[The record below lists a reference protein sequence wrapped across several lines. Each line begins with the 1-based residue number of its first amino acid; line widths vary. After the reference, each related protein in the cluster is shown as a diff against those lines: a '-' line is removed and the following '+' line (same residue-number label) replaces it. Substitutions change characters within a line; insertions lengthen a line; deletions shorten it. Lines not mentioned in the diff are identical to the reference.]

1 MNGFWR
7 IQFTENT
14 QPITF
19 SVNEIAS
26 LNHGGSVF
34 SITITGSI
42 TTDATSSTDFL
53 FPWSS
58 NVVTVNKSVGDYQ
71 TTLAAGNSN
80 AFDLTGISAGS
91 TINLA
96 KGTLASGSTNW
107 KVVNANAAPGPLP
120 ILGLIAV
127 FGYSRKLRKRFK
139 SSKPEVI
146 STTAF

>member
-1 MNGFWR
+1 M
-7 IQFTENT
+7 
-14 QPITF
+14 
-19 SVNEIAS
+19 
-26 LNHGGSVF
+26 
-34 SITITGSI
+34 
-42 TTDATSSTDFL
+42 
-53 FPWSS
+53 
-58 NVVTVNKSVGDYQ
+58 VTVNKSVGDYQ

-107 KVVNANAAPGPLP
+107 KVVNAVPGPLP
-120 ILGLIAV
+120 ILGLVAV

-139 SSKPEVI
+139 SSKPEMI

>member
-34 SITITGSI
+34 SITITGSEM
-42 TTDATSSTDFL
+42 TDATSSTDFII
-53 FPWSS
+53 PWSS
-58 NVVTVNKSVGDYQ
+58 NLVTVDKPVGNYQ
-71 TTLAAGNSN
+71 TTLAAGDSN
-80 AFDLTGISAGS
+80 AFDLTGISNGL
-91 TINLA
+91 TINLE

-107 KVVNANAAPGPLP
+107 KVVNAVPGPLP
-120 ILGLIAV
+120 ILGLVAV
-127 FGYSRKLRKRFK
+127 FGYNRKLRKRFK

>member
-1 MNGFWR
+1 M
-7 IQFTENT
+7 
-14 QPITF
+14 
-19 SVNEIAS
+19 
-26 LNHGGSVF
+26 
-34 SITITGSI
+34 
-42 TTDATSSTDFL
+42 
-53 FPWSS
+53 
-58 NVVTVNKSVGDYQ
+58 VTVNKSVGDYQ
-71 TTLAAGNSN
+71 TTLAAGDSY

-107 KVVNANAAPGPLP
+107 KVVNAVPGPLP
-120 ILGLIAV
+120 ILGLVAV